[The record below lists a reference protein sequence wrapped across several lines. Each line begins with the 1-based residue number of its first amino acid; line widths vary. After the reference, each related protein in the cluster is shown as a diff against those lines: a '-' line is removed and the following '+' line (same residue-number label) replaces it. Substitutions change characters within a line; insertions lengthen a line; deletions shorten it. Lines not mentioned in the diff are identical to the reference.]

1 MPGNRKSSITPDYEP
16 GEVLA
21 LLTPL
26 QELPTGMYLL
36 HEITDDWV
44 VMRRLIDDEK
54 TEQLILTEHLVRLP
68 SRLLLL
74 FMPVGLQIRPDN
86 PAKPTKLI
94 H

>member
-74 FMPVGLQIRPDN
+74 FMPVGLQIRPD
-86 PAKPTKLI
+86 KPTKLI

>member
-1 MPGNRKSSITPDYEP
+1 MQGNKKYSLTPSYEP

-36 HEITDDWV
+36 HEVLEDWV
-44 VMRRLIDDEK
+44 VLRRLIDDEQ
-54 TEQLILTEHLVRLP
+54 TEQLILTEHLARLP
-68 SRLLLL
+68 ARLLLL
-74 FMPVGLQIRPDN
+74 FMPVGLQIRPDKSKHL
-86 PAKPTKLI
+86 P

>member
-1 MPGNRKSSITPDYEP
+1 MPGNKKYSLTPHYEP

-36 HEITDDWV
+36 HEVADDWV
-44 VMRRLIDDEK
+44 TLRRLIDDEK
-54 TEQLILTEHLVRLP
+54 TEQLILTEHLARLP
-68 SRLLLL
+68 ARLLLL
-74 FMPVGLQIRPDN
+74 FMPVGLQIRPD
-86 PAKPTKLI
+86 KPNCLP

>member
-1 MPGNRKSSITPDYEP
+1 MPGNKKYSITPDYEP

-36 HEITDDWV
+36 QEVLEDWV
-44 VMRRLIDDEK
+44 VLRRLIDDEK
-54 TEQLILTEHLVRLP
+54 TEQLILTEHLARLP
-68 SRLLLL
+68 ARLLLL
-74 FMPVGLQIRPDN
+74 FMPVGLQIRPDKSSRL
-86 PAKPTKLI
+86 P

>member
-1 MPGNRKSSITPDYEP
+1 MPGNKKYSLTPNYEP

-36 HEITDDWV
+36 HEVADDWV
-44 VMRRLIDDEK
+44 TLRRLIDDEK
-54 TEQLILTEHLVRLP
+54 TEQLILTEHLARLP
-68 SRLLLL
+68 ARLLLL
-74 FMPVGLQIRPDN
+74 FMPVGLQIRPDRPN
-86 PAKPTKLI
+86 HLP

>member
-1 MPGNRKSSITPDYEP
+1 MPGNKKYSITPVYEP

-36 HEITDDWV
+36 QEVLDDWV
-44 VMRRLIDDEK
+44 VLRRLIDDEK
-54 TEQLILTEHLVRLP
+54 TEQLILTEHLARLP
-68 SRLLLL
+68 ARLLLL
-74 FMPVGLQIRPDN
+74 FMPVGLQIRPD
-86 PAKPTKLI
+86 KPSRLP

>member
-1 MPGNRKSSITPDYEP
+1 MPGNKKYSLTPNYEP

-36 HEITDDWV
+36 HEVADEWV
-44 VMRRLIDDEK
+44 TLRRLIDDEK
-54 TEQLILTEHLVRLP
+54 TEQLILTEHLARLP
-68 SRLLLL
+68 ARLLLL
-74 FMPVGLQIRPDN
+74 FMPVGLQIRPDRPN
-86 PAKPTKLI
+86 SLP

>member
-1 MPGNRKSSITPDYEP
+1 MGNKTYALTPDYEP

-36 HEITDDWV
+36 LEVADDWV
-44 VMRRLIDDEK
+44 TLRRLIDDEK
-54 TEQLILTEHLVRLP
+54 TEQLILTDHMARLP
-68 SRLLLL
+68 ARLLLL
-74 FMPVGLQIRPDN
+74 FMPVGLQIRPD
-86 PAKPTKLI
+86 KPKRLP

>member
-1 MPGNRKSSITPDYEP
+1 MPGNKKYSITPVYEP

-36 HEITDDWV
+36 DEIMEDWV
-44 VMRRLIDDEK
+44 VVRRLIDDEQ
-54 TEQLILTEHLVRLP
+54 TEQLILTEHLARLP
-68 SRLLLL
+68 ARLLML
-74 FMPVGLQIRPDN
+74 FMPVGLQIRPDKSHRL
-86 PAKPTKLI
+86 P

>member
-1 MPGNRKSSITPDYEP
+1 MPGNKKYSLTPVYEP

-36 HEITDDWV
+36 HEVLDDWV
-44 VMRRLIDDEK
+44 VLRRLIDDEE
-54 TEQLILTEHLVRLP
+54 TEQLIFTEHLARLP
-68 SRLLLL
+68 ARLLLL
-74 FMPVGLQIRPDN
+74 FMPVGLQIRPDRSN
-86 PAKPTKLI
+86 HLP

>member
-1 MPGNRKSSITPDYEP
+1 MPGNKKYSLTPEYEP

-36 HEITDDWV
+36 HEVAEDWV
-44 VMRRLIDDEK
+44 TLRRLIDDEK
-54 TEQLILTEHLVRLP
+54 TEQLILTEHLARLP
-68 SRLLLL
+68 ARLLLL
-74 FMPVGLQIRPDN
+74 FMPVGLQIRPEN
-86 PAKPTKLI
+86 PNRLP

>member
-1 MPGNRKSSITPDYEP
+1 MSGNRKSLITPVYEP

-44 VMRRLIDDEK
+44 VLRRLIDDEK
-54 TEQLILTEHLVRLP
+54 TEQLILTEHLARLP
-68 SRLLLL
+68 ARLLLL
-74 FMPVGLQIRPDN
+74 FMPVGLQIRPDKHHRL
-86 PAKPTKLI
+86 P

>member
-1 MPGNRKSSITPDYEP
+1 MPGNKKYSITPEYEP

-36 HEITDDWV
+36 HEIEDDWV
-44 VMRRLIDDEK
+44 VLRRLIDDEK
-54 TEQLILTEHLVRLP
+54 TEQLILTEHLARLP
-68 SRLLLL
+68 ARLLLL
-74 FMPVGLQIRPDN
+74 FMPVGLQIRPE
-86 PAKPTKLI
+86 KPNRLL